1 MYLVTS
7 SEPTVLL
14 WLPSA
19 PYQKTHVCAYTSTP
33 VHTQLSAMG
42 SAGGREETGQQ
53 KAFENAL
60 SSVLMLF
67 LTFFSL
73 KTQVHQ
79 IRIIIIL
86 GSENTLYIGTSWEIR
101 IATISY
107 IHLWG
112 SPLFSSPASLCP
124 KETVRILNWS
134 FLSLAPSFLLS
145 IM

>member
-1 MYLVTS
+1 
-7 SEPTVLL
+7 
-14 WLPSA
+14 
-19 PYQKTHVCAYTSTP
+19 
-33 VHTQLSAMG
+33 MG

-107 IHLWG
+107 IHL
-112 SPLFSSPASLCP
+112 
-124 KETVRILNWS
+124 
-134 FLSLAPSFLLS
+134 
-145 IM
+145 